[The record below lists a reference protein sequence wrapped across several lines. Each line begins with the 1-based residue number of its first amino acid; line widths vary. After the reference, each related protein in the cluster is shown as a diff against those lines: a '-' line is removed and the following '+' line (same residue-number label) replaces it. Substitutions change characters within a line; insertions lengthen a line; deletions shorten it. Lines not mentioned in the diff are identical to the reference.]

1 MARLKFGG
9 GTGGHNGLKDIHAH
23 LGSANFWRLRIGI
36 GHPRD
41 LADERKSIEVVDY
54 VLKKARKEEQSE
66 IDTALANALAVMPL
80 VLTGE
85 MQNATQTLHTNC

>member
-1 MARLKFGG
+1 MG
-9 GTGGHNGLKDIHAH
+9 
-23 LGSANFWRLRIGI
+23 
-36 GHPRD
+36 
-41 LADERKSIEVVDY
+41 VY